1 MNCLL
6 SPNPSLGGP
15 WSSKTSHLPRPA
27 DAAAERPGKVGR
39 KRQVGGVG
47 QNSKLEYFSSGL
59 KNQELQALNFAVQ
72 RDLSA
77 RYIIRQFFFTI
88 GIWQVK
94 KVDIELSKLGSDL
107 LAQVWNHMGPT

>member
-1 MNCLL
+1 MLQQNALEKL
-6 SPNPSLGGP
+6 
-15 WSSKTSHLPRPA
+15 
-27 DAAAERPGKVGR
+27 AARDRWVASVK
-39 KRQVGGVG
+39 KA
-47 QNSKLEYFSSGL
+47 KLEYFSTGS
-59 KNQELQALNFAVQ
+59 KNQELQALNSAVQ

-88 GIWQVK
+88 GIRQVK

>member
-1 MNCLL
+1 MLQQNALEKL
-6 SPNPSLGGP
+6 
-15 WSSKTSHLPRPA
+15 
-27 DAAAERPGKVGR
+27 AARDRWVASVKKV
-39 KRQVGGVG
+39 
-47 QNSKLEYFSSGL
+47 KLRYFFTGS
-59 KNQELQALNFAVQ
+59 KNQELQALNSAVQ

-77 RYIIRQFFFTI
+77 RYINRQFFFTI

>member
-1 MNCLL
+1 MLQQNALEKL
-6 SPNPSLGGP
+6 AARDRWVASVKK
-15 WSSKTSHLPRPA
+15 SKF
-27 DAAAERPGKVGR
+27 
-39 KRQVGGVG
+39 
-47 QNSKLEYFSSGL
+47 EYFSSGL
-59 KNQELQALNFAVQ
+59 KNQELQALNSAVQ

-77 RYIIRQFFFTI
+77 RYINRQFFFTI